1 MLVSES
7 VTWDCDRDQL
17 GCQHGSGAPVLAR
30 EAALRRR
37 RCHVS
42 LLLLASSGSPTC
54 LASGHGNADVGGGQG
69 GRCGRLISPDLPD
82 WVLYAGPPCPA

>member
-7 VTWDCDRDQL
+7 VTWDCGRDQL
-17 GCQHGSGAPVLAR
+17 GCQPGSGAPVLAR

-42 LLLLASSGSPTC
+42 LLLLALSGSPTC

-69 GRCGRLISPDLPD
+69 GRCGLISPDLPD
-82 WVLYAGPPCPA
+82 WVLYAGPPSPA